1 MSKRQD
7 KIQSRK
13 AAQYNYL
20 EARRQQQMAV
30 FAAGVEMG
38 RTLLKENSH
47 LIPDDERVILEA
59 QLAENE
65 KIIADYIEEN
75 KDAKSEPET
84 SGLPITESS
93 SELPS

>member
-7 KIQSRK
+7 KIKERQ
-13 AAQYNYL
+13 AAQYNFL
-20 EARRQQQMAV
+20 GARRQRQMAV

-38 RTLLKENSH
+38 RTLLKENDH
-47 LIPDDERVILEA
+47 LISSEDKVVLEA
-59 QLAENE
+59 ELAENE
-65 KIIADYIEEN
+65 KIIADYVGEV